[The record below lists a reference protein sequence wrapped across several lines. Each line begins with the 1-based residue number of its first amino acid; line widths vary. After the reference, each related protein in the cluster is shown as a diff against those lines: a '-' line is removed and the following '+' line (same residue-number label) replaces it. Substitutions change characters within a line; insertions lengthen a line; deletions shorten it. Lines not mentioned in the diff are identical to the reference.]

1 MLQHLDN
8 LFAFSQAI
16 NSKYQFLNVNM
27 SISFRHL
34 ISILTI
40 LILQNYLQR
49 KSLLLS
55 VAQAGSSAPLL
66 CPHYCPY
73 ILIIRHQSVTCW
85 IWIYYSSSRTRRFLG
100 LNISLFPSPFSC
112 VWSSRTV
119 HAPTQHQPWC
129 VRASAV
135 CSPLSGSSVSMMS
148 PRGPVIIMD

>member
-55 VAQAGSSAPLL
+55 VAQVEVSRALEHTPVPTLLPLY
-66 CPHYCPY
+66 PDN
-73 ILIIRHQSVTCW
+73 Q
-85 IWIYYSSSRTRRFLG
+85 
-100 LNISLFPSPFSC
+100 
-112 VWSSRTV
+112 
-119 HAPTQHQPWC
+119 A
-129 VRASAV
+129 
-135 CSPLSGSSVSMMS
+135 SVSHLLNLNLLQQ
-148 PRGPVIIMD
+148 